1 MKSSLLPLLLLGSA
15 LAGPT
20 AAAPTASAASAES
33 QARLV
38 DPAGG
43 IFVVAHRGCHNPAP
57 DHDFAG
63 HTPENSLSGLDRCV
77 ALGVDMLETDI
88 RRAAD
93 GTLVMFHDATV
104 DRTTDGSGQV
114 AEMTWAQLSRLRL
127 RDDEGGADAP
137 LTDQHPLTLEQ
148 MLAAAK
154 GRIMLNLDVKAPIYS
169 EVVDAVRRAGMQRQV
184 VLKTEVGVHS
194 QSLASLPPF
203 DQVNFTPVLLNPPGS
218 DDLLQ
223 TASTQI
229 GGKVLPV
236 AIELPRMRAE
246 QLPALVALAKQQH
259 VRLLVNTLWDGF
271 VVGYGG
277 DADALRDP
285 DAVWG
290 RLHRAGISAFQT
302 DEPEALLRYRA
313 SLEKR

>member
-1 MKSSLLPLLLLGSA
+1 MKSTLLPLLLLGSA
-15 LAGPT
+15 LTGPV
-20 AAAPTASAASAES
+20 AAAPAGSAAS
-33 QARLV
+33 QARLA

-57 DHDFAG
+57 AHGFPG
-63 HTPENSLSGLDRCV
+63 HAPENSLSGLERCV

-104 DRTTDGSGQV
+104 ERTTDGSGKV

-137 LTDQHPLTLEQ
+137 LTDQHPVTLEQ

-154 GRIMLNLDVKAPIYS
+154 GRIMLNLDVKAPIYA
-169 EVVDAVRRAGMQRQV
+169 EVGDAVRRAGMQRQV
-184 VLKTEVGVHS
+184 VLKTEVGVYS
-194 QSLASLPPF
+194 QPLASLPPF
-203 DQVNFTPVLLNPPGS
+203 DQINFTPVLLNPPGT

-223 TASTQI
+223 TARTQV
-229 GGKVLPV
+229 GGKVRPV

-246 QLPALVALAKQQH
+246 QLPALAALTRQQH
-259 VRLLVNTLWDGF
+259 VRLLVNTLWEGF
-271 VVGYGG
+271 VAGYGG
-277 DADALRDP
+277 DADAVRDP

-290 RLHRAGISAFQT
+290 RLYRDGIGAFQT

-313 SLEKR
+313 SLEKKP

>member
-15 LAGPT
+15 LTGPVV
-20 AAAPTASAASAES
+20 AAPIGSAAS
-33 QARLV
+33 QARLA

-57 DHDFAG
+57 AHGFPG
-63 HTPENSLSGLDRCV
+63 HAPENSLSGLERCV
-77 ALGVDMLETDI
+77 AMGVDMLETDI

-104 DRTTDGSGQV
+104 ERTTDGSGKV

-137 LTDQHPLTLEQ
+137 LTDQHPVTLEQ

-154 GRIMLNLDVKAPIYS
+154 GRILLNLDVKASIYS
-169 EVVDAVRRAGMQRQV
+169 EVADAVRRAGMERQV
-184 VLKTEVGVHS
+184 VLKTEVGVYS
-194 QSLASLPPF
+194 QPLASLPPF
-203 DQVNFTPVLLNPPGS
+203 DQIDFTPVLLNPPGT

-223 TASTQI
+223 TVRTQI
-229 GGKVLPV
+229 GGKVRPV

-246 QLPALVALAKQQH
+246 QLPALAALARQQH
-259 VRLLVNTLWDGF
+259 VRLLVNTLWEGF
-271 VVGYGG
+271 VAGYGG
-277 DADALRDP
+277 DADAVRDP

-290 RLHRAGISAFQT
+290 RLYRAGIGAFQT

-313 SLEKR
+313 SLEKQR

>member
-1 MKSSLLPLLLLGSA
+1 MKSTLLPLLLLGSA
-15 LAGPT
+15 LTGPV
-20 AAAPTASAASAES
+20 AAAPAGSAAS
-33 QARLV
+33 QARLA

-57 DHDFAG
+57 AHGFPG
-63 HTPENSLSGLDRCV
+63 HAPENSLSGLERCV

-104 DRTTDGSGQV
+104 ERTTDGSGKV

-137 LTDQHPLTLEQ
+137 LTDQHPVTLEQ

-154 GRIMLNLDVKAPIYS
+154 GRIMLNLDVKAPIYA
-169 EVVDAVRRAGMQRQV
+169 EVADAVRRAGMQRQV
-184 VLKTEVGVHS
+184 VLKTEVGVYS
-194 QSLASLPPF
+194 QPLASLPPF
-203 DQVNFTPVLLNPPGS
+203 DQINFTPVLLNPPGT

-223 TASTQI
+223 TVRTQI
-229 GGKVLPV
+229 GGKVRPV

-246 QLPALVALAKQQH
+246 QLPALAALTRQQH
-259 VRLLVNTLWDGF
+259 VRLLVNTLWEGF
-271 VVGYGG
+271 VAGYGG
-277 DADALRDP
+277 DADAVRDP

-290 RLHRAGISAFQT
+290 RLYRDGIGAFQT

-313 SLEKR
+313 SLEKKP

>member
-1 MKSSLLPLLLLGSA
+1 MKSSFLPLLLLGSA
-15 LAGPT
+15 LAGPAT
-20 AAAPTASAASAES
+20 AASKGDAGAAI
-33 QARLV
+33 QARLA
-38 DPAGG
+38 DPNGG

-57 DHDFAG
+57 AHGFPG
-63 HTPENSLSGLDRCV
+63 HAPENSLAGLERCV
-77 ALGVDMLETDI
+77 AMGVDMLETDI

-104 DRTTDGSGQV
+104 ERTTDGSGKV

-127 RDDEGGADAP
+127 RDDEGGADAA

-154 GRIMLNLDVKAPIYS
+154 GRIMLNLDVKAPIYA
-169 EVVDAVRRAGMQRQV
+169 EVADAVRRAGMQRQV
-184 VLKTEVGVHS
+184 VLKTEVGVYS
-194 QSLASLPPF
+194 QPLASLPPF
-203 DQVNFTPVLLNPPGS
+203 DRINFTPVLLNP
-218 DDLLQ
+218 
-223 TASTQI
+223 I
-229 GGKVLPV
+229 GGKPRPV

-246 QLPALVALAKQQH
+246 QLPPAAALARQQH
-259 VRLLVNTLWDGF
+259 VRLLVNTLWEGF
-271 VVGYGG
+271 VAGYGG

-285 DAVWG
+285 EAVWG
-290 RLHRAGISAFQT
+290 RLYRAGIGAMQT

>member
-1 MKSSLLPLLLLGSA
+1 MKSTLLPLLLLGSA
-15 LAGPT
+15 LTAPV
-20 AAAPTASAASAES
+20 AAAAAGSAAS
-33 QARLV
+33 QARLA

-57 DHDFAG
+57 AHGFPG
-63 HTPENSLSGLDRCV
+63 HAPENSLSGLERCV

-104 DRTTDGSGQV
+104 ERTTDGSGKV

-137 LTDQHPLTLEQ
+137 LTDQHPVTLEQ

-154 GRIMLNLDVKAPIYS
+154 GRIMLNLDVKAPIYA
-169 EVVDAVRRAGMQRQV
+169 EVADAVRRAGMQRQV
-184 VLKTEVGVHS
+184 VLKTEAGVRS
-194 QSLASLPPF
+194 QPLASLPPF
-203 DQVNFTPVLLNPPGS
+203 DQVNFTPVLLDPPGT

-223 TASTQI
+223 TMRTQI
-229 GGKVLPV
+229 GGKVRPV

-246 QLPALVALAKQQH
+246 QLPAVAALARQQH
-259 VRLLVNTLWDGF
+259 VRLLVNTLWEGF
-271 VVGYGG
+271 VAGYGG

-290 RLHRAGISAFQT
+290 RLYRAGIGAFQT

-313 SLEKR
+313 WLEKKR

>member
-1 MKSSLLPLLLLGSA
+1 MKSPLLPLLLLGSA
-15 LAGPT
+15 LTAPV
-20 AAAPTASAASAES
+20 AAAPAGSAAS
-33 QARLV
+33 QARLA

-57 DHDFAG
+57 AHGFPG
-63 HTPENSLSGLDRCV
+63 HAPENSLSGLERCV
-77 ALGVDMLETDI
+77 AMGVDMLETDI

-104 DRTTDGSGQV
+104 ERTTDGSGKV

-137 LTDQHPLTLEQ
+137 LTDQHPVTLEQ

-154 GRIMLNLDVKAPIYS
+154 GRILLNLDVKAPIYS
-169 EVVDAVRRAGMQRQV
+169 EVADAVRRAGMERQV
-184 VLKTEVGVHS
+184 VLKTEVGVYS
-194 QSLASLPPF
+194 QPLASLPPF
-203 DQVNFTPVLLNPPGS
+203 DRVNFTPVLLNPPGT

-223 TASTQI
+223 TVRTQV
-229 GGKVLPV
+229 GGKVRPV

-246 QLPALVALAKQQH
+246 QLPALAALARQQH
-259 VRLLVNTLWDGF
+259 VRLLVNTLWEGF
-271 VVGYGG
+271 VAGYGG
-277 DADALRDP
+277 DADAVRDP

-290 RLHRAGISAFQT
+290 RLYRAGIGAFQT

-313 SLEKR
+313 SLEKQR

>member
-1 MKSSLLPLLLLGSA
+1 MKSTLLPLLLLGSA
-15 LAGPT
+15 LTGPV
-20 AAAPTASAASAES
+20 AAAPAGSAAS
-33 QARLV
+33 QARLA

-57 DHDFAG
+57 AHGFPG
-63 HTPENSLSGLDRCV
+63 HAPENSLSGLERCV
-77 ALGVDMLETDI
+77 AMGVDMLETDI

-104 DRTTDGSGQV
+104 ERTTDGSGKV
-114 AEMTWAQLSRLRL
+114 AEMTWTQLSRLRL

-137 LTDQHPLTLEQ
+137 LTDQHPVTLEQ

-154 GRIMLNLDVKAPIYS
+154 DRIMLNLDVKAPIYA
-169 EVVDAVRRAGMQRQV
+169 EVADAVRRAGMQRQV
-184 VLKTEVGVHS
+184 VLKTEAGVYS
-194 QSLASLPPF
+194 QPLASLPPF
-203 DQVNFTPVLLNPPGS
+203 DQVNFTPVLLNPPGT

-223 TASTQI
+223 TVRTQI
-229 GGKVLPV
+229 GGKVRPV

-246 QLPALVALAKQQH
+246 QLPPVVALVRQQH
-259 VRLLVNTLWDGF
+259 VRLLVNTLWEGF
-271 VVGYGG
+271 VAGYGG
-277 DADALRDP
+277 DADAVRDP

-290 RLHRAGISAFQT
+290 RLYRAGIGAFQT

-313 SLEKR
+313 SLEKKR

>member
-1 MKSSLLPLLLLGSA
+1 MKSILLPLLLLGSA
-15 LAGPT
+15 LTGPV
-20 AAAPTASAASAES
+20 AAAPAGSAAS
-33 QARLV
+33 QARLA
-38 DPAGG
+38 DPTGG

-57 DHDFAG
+57 AHGFPG
-63 HTPENSLSGLDRCV
+63 HAPENSLSGLERCV

-104 DRTTDGSGQV
+104 ERTTDGSGKV

-137 LTDQHPLTLEQ
+137 LTDQHPVTLEQ

-154 GRIMLNLDVKAPIYS
+154 GRIMLNLDVKAPIYA
-169 EVVDAVRRAGMQRQV
+169 EVADAVRRAGMQRQV
-184 VLKTEVGVHS
+184 VLKTEVGVYS
-194 QSLASLPPF
+194 QPLSSLPPF
-203 DQVNFTPVLLNPPGS
+203 DQINFTPVLLNPPGT

-223 TASTQI
+223 TVRTQI
-229 GGKVLPV
+229 GGKVRPV

-246 QLPALVALAKQQH
+246 QLPALAALTRQQH
-259 VRLLVNTLWDGF
+259 VRLLVNTLWEGF
-271 VVGYGG
+271 VAGYGG
-277 DADALRDP
+277 DADAVRDP

-290 RLHRAGISAFQT
+290 RLYRAGIGAFQT

-313 SLEKR
+313 SLEKKR

>member
-1 MKSSLLPLLLLGSA
+1 MKSTLLPLLLLGSA
-15 LAGPT
+15 LTGPV
-20 AAAPTASAASAES
+20 AAAPAGSAAS
-33 QARLV
+33 QARLA

-57 DHDFAG
+57 AHGFPG
-63 HTPENSLSGLDRCV
+63 HAPENSLSGLERCV
-77 ALGVDMLETDI
+77 AMGVDMLETDI

-104 DRTTDGSGQV
+104 ERTTDGSGKV

-137 LTDQHPLTLEQ
+137 LTEQHPVTLEQ

-154 GRIMLNLDVKAPIYS
+154 GRILLNLDVKAPIYS
-169 EVVDAVRRAGMQRQV
+169 EVADAVRRAGMQRQV
-184 VLKTEVGVHS
+184 VLKTEVGVYS
-194 QSLASLPPF
+194 QPLASLPPF
-203 DQVNFTPVLLNPPGS
+203 DEVNFTPVLLNPPGT

-223 TASTQI
+223 TVRTQV
-229 GGKVLPV
+229 GGKVRPV

-246 QLPALVALAKQQH
+246 QLPALAALARQQH
-259 VRLLVNTLWDGF
+259 VRLLVNTLWEGF
-271 VVGYGG
+271 VAGYGG
-277 DADALRDP
+277 DADAVRDP

-290 RLHRAGISAFQT
+290 RLYRAGIGAFQT

-313 SLEKR
+313 SLEKQR

>member
-1 MKSSLLPLLLLGSA
+1 MKSTLLPFLLLGSA
-15 LAGPT
+15 LTGPV
-20 AAAPTASAASAES
+20 AAAPAGSVAS
-33 QARLV
+33 QARLA

-57 DHDFAG
+57 AHGFPG
-63 HTPENSLSGLDRCV
+63 HAPENSLSGLERCV
-77 ALGVDMLETDI
+77 AMGVDMLETDI

-104 DRTTDGSGQV
+104 ERTTDGSGKV

-137 LTDQHPLTLEQ
+137 LTDQHPVTLEQ

-154 GRIMLNLDVKAPIYS
+154 GRIMLNLDVKAPIYA
-169 EVVDAVRRAGMQRQV
+169 EVADAVRRAGMQRQV
-184 VLKTEVGVHS
+184 VLKTEVGVYS
-194 QSLASLPPF
+194 QPLSSLPPF
-203 DQVNFTPVLLNPPGS
+203 DQVNFTPVLLNPPGT

-223 TASTQI
+223 TVRTQI
-229 GGKVLPV
+229 GGKVRPV

-246 QLPALVALAKQQH
+246 QLPPLAALTRQQH
-259 VRLLVNTLWDGF
+259 VRLLVNTLWEGF
-271 VVGYGG
+271 VAGYGG
-277 DADALRDP
+277 DADAVRDP

-290 RLHRAGISAFQT
+290 RLYRAGIGAFQT

-313 SLEKR
+313 SLEKKR